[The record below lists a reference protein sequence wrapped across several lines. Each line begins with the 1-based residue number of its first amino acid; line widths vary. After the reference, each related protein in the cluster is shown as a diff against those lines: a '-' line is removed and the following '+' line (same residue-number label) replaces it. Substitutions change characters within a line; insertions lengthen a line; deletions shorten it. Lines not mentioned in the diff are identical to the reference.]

1 MSVFGIGPAGE
12 NLVKFA
18 GIVGDKGHA
27 AAHNGTGAVMG
38 SKKLKAIAV
47 ARGQANVK
55 LYDKELF
62 DSLAKK
68 MHESLAST
76 PSGRK

>member
-27 AAHNGTGAVMG
+27 AAHNGVRRCHGFQEN
-38 SKKLKAIAV
+38 SKPLRRPGPRQLLSV
-47 ARGQANVK
+47 
-55 LYDKELF
+55 
-62 DSLAKK
+62 
-68 MHESLAST
+68 
-76 PSGRK
+76 